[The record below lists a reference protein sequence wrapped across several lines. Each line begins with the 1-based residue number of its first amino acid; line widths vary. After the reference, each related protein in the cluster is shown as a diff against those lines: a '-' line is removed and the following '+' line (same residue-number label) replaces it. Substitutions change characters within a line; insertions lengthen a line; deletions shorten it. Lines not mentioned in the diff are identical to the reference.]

1 MNFDHL
7 NLSQMNIVTD
17 GLQQAAQTNAVPPA
31 VTPKIFHL
39 GDLTEEQVTEEQAT
53 VTALSARAPDRD
65 SPEFDELGIA
75 GWCAVYR
82 SEGRWWGAQM
92 TREGISTSSHAFDG
106 RQGAVDAIL
115 RQVRVAT
122 AYWMTKVRWRELGV
136 APGRHRDR
144 DAPVIRCEHEHYTLG
159 PEPGQHGVQHWMG
172 ALGHGGRQFAFRYI
186 ATGERIQSRNVW
198 SQGRIPLEF
207 RDLLPDNA
215 TREQSDEE
223 LGSAA
228 THRQLDDCIR
238 RLRERRDA
246 S

>member
-7 NLSQMNIVTD
+7 NLAQMKFVTD
-17 GLQQAAQTNAVPPA
+17 GLQQAAQTSALPPA
-31 VTPKIFHL
+31 IVPKIHNL
-39 GDLTEEQVTEEQAT
+39 GELTEEQAT
-53 VTALSARAPDRD
+53 VDALSARAPDRD

-82 SEGRWWGAQM
+82 SEHRWWGAQL
-92 TREGISTSSHAFDG
+92 TLEGISTSSHMFDG

-144 DAPVIRCEHEHYTLG
+144 DAPIIRCEHEHYTLG
-159 PEPGQHGVQHWMG
+159 PEPGEHGVQHWMG

-186 ATGERIQSRNVW
+186 ATGDLIQSRNVW

-207 RDLLPDNA
+207 RELLPDNA
-215 TREQSDEE
+215 TREQSDQEKANE
-223 LGSAA
+223 L
-228 THRQLDDCIR
+228 R
-238 RLRERRDA
+238 RGQFEALARTLLERRDA
-246 S
+246 G